1 MKTLD
6 FTNGTL
12 EKAVEAIGK
21 RRDEFEALRNESP
34 DLTTEE
40 IAQLYLIDK
49 FGFAQIEAEEIVGDL
64 KKGLARFDEQLGKN
78 AATGTVNVRECLE
91 EATRNKSAEERRNS
105 YVNILTAIELL
116 QRDAADVTE
125 DEVEAQLSRNAELT
139 EEELLARIEDGI
151 NSAISLEALAGK
163 VKDSLNSESISQLA
177 KDIEANKDEYRL
189 LYALS
194 LYVEQREGNIK
205 LSDSEYGIS
214 AEQIGALAGASAEAI
229 ITNNALADGR
239 IDLATWQK
247 VMKWIIGAALGILL
261 GYVAV
266 LVVANVSFYAM
277 LFVLS
282 VLGTG
287 TIASF
292 VSLFVFYCFLLQ
304 SSGIVLEKWGDIMC
318 TYADFYNEHIAGI
331 TAKVTSWVN
340 TVKEW
345 IVRLAEKIKSTDA
358 DISNET
364 VTEQADNKGN
374 SEEQNCQ
381 GDAVMA

>member
-1 MKTLD
+1 MD

-34 DLTTEE
+34 GLTTEE

-116 QRDAADVTE
+116 KRDAADVTE

-163 VKDSLNSESISQLA
+163 VKDSLDSESISQLA
-177 KDIEANKDEYRL
+177 RTIEANKD
-189 LYALS
+189 
-194 LYVEQREGNIK
+194 
-205 LSDSEYGIS
+205 
-214 AEQIGALAGASAEAI
+214 
-229 ITNNALADGR
+229 
-239 IDLATWQK
+239 
-247 VMKWIIGAALGILL
+247 
-261 GYVAV
+261 
-266 LVVANVSFYAM
+266 
-277 LFVLS
+277 
-282 VLGTG
+282 
-287 TIASF
+287 
-292 VSLFVFYCFLLQ
+292 
-304 SSGIVLEKWGDIMC
+304 
-318 TYADFYNEHIAGI
+318 
-331 TAKVTSWVN
+331 
-340 TVKEW
+340 
-345 IVRLAEKIKSTDA
+345 
-358 DISNET
+358 
-364 VTEQADNKGN
+364 
-374 SEEQNCQ
+374 
-381 GDAVMA
+381 

>member
-1 MKTLD
+1 MKSQE
-6 FTNGTL
+6 FTRATI
-12 EKAVEAIGK
+12 EKAVEAIG
-21 RRDEFEALRNESP
+21 RHRDEFESFRNENPNLSAG
-34 DLTTEE
+34 EM
-40 IAQLYLIDK
+40 AMKYLVGK
-49 FGFAQIEAEEIVGDL
+49 LGFAQIEAEEIVGDL
-64 KKGLARFDEQLGKN
+64 KKGLDRFDEQFGKN
-78 AATGTVNVRECLE
+78 AATGTVNVKECLE
-91 EATRNKSAEERRNS
+91 EATINKSAEERRNS

-125 DEVEAQLSRNAELT
+125 DEVEAQLLKNAELT
-139 EEELLARIEDGI
+139 EEELLARIEDRI
-151 NSAISLEALAGK
+151 NSAISLETLAGK

-194 LYVEQREGNIK
+194 LYVEQREGNLK

-277 LFVLS
+277 ALVLS
-282 VLGTG
+282 IFGSGVVS
-287 TIASF
+287 AF
-292 VSLFVFYCFLLQ
+292 VSLVVFCYFVWR
-304 SSGIVLEKWGDIMC
+304 SSEMLFGVWSDIMHAY
-318 TYADFYNEHIAGI
+318 TDFYNKHIAGI

-340 TVKEW
+340 AVKEW
-345 IVRLAEKIKSTDA
+345 IVRLADKAKSVLA
-358 DISNET
+358 GSSNET
-364 VTEQADNKGN
+364 GTRQADND
-374 SEEQNCQ
+374 EEQGAHQ
-381 GDAVMA
+381 GELAMA